1 MSYESKD
8 MQPFFTFFNINIVSN
23 RPTEILLYVRNVDH
37 VNTSLKIALC
47 KWMAQGIKSGAKS
60 TFI

>member
-1 MSYESKD
+1 MSYEPKD
-8 MQPFFTFFNINIVSN
+8 VQPFFTFFNINIVSN
-23 RPTEILLYVRNVDH
+23 TEMLLYVRNVDH